1 MYDLYVYGY
10 LKKED
15 IVYNRVGRIQ
25 CTNGAN
31 GSASHIIEQIRA
43 IVKYTLRRDNPSSL
57 HTSIM
62 HTIALDKKSKGT
74 ILETI
79 DKIEKNTNVIDKW
92 KEYNNVEEAVA
103 AFVIKVDVSN
113 IPLEKLQNNILDLE
127 IKLLGIGYA
136 IYCVDYTQD
145 YSGTMQRDK
154 LINYFLENLPFR
166 MQGGDYIPDAEYT
179 ILDNVQSVG
188 RNVLSFIHE
197 NEKTKNLHRVKLYN
211 KIVSN
216 FEAGEVRSCMDGHLT
231 DYVYS
236 SNERLRKVFES
247 KEVQKRGITRLEV
260 SVYRNQQD
268 ITKRTGS
275 KIIQNV
281 LKMVSPVNNPL
292 FVIQEARQQWNNL
305 AEKITKCFTLVD
317 RPNHIIYMVWY
328 ANTTTKRIAGVKADY
343 SKKKNLE
350 DIEDYVK

>member
-1 MYDLYVYGY
+1 M
-10 LKKED
+10 
-15 IVYNRVGRIQ
+15 
-25 CTNGAN
+25 
-31 GSASHIIEQIRA
+31 
-43 IVKYTLRRDNPSSL
+43 
-57 HTSIM
+57 
-62 HTIALDKKSKGT
+62 
-74 ILETI
+74 
-79 DKIEKNTNVIDKW
+79 
-92 KEYNNVEEAVA
+92 EEAAA
-103 AFVIKVDVSN
+103 AFVIKVDVFN

-145 YSGTMQRDK
+145 YRGTMQRDK

-197 NEKTKNLHRVKLYN
+197 KEKTKNLHRVKLYN

-216 FEAGEVRSCMDGHLT
+216 FEAGEVSCMGGHLA

-260 SVYRNQQD
+260 SVYGNQW
-268 ITKRTGS
+268 
-275 KIIQNV
+275 KIYKI
-281 LKMVSPVNNPL
+281 LKL
-292 FVIQEARQQWNNL
+292 KWRQ
-305 AEKITKCFTLVD
+305 
-317 RPNHIIYMVWY
+317 
-328 ANTTTKRIAGVKADY
+328 
-343 SKKKNLE
+343 
-350 DIEDYVK
+350 